1 MPLKYNYSERL
12 EMCSKLHFKQRKSGR
27 CLGGPRQGSK
37 IVAYPWVL
45 LVYTL
50 WTSEHFMEMAENIY
64 CREYHKMSLEAFSHS
79 QSAIVSSI
87 KHSTSSID
95 NIFLKWFL
103 WFFFGDKFLI
113 RAQICK
119 NTGGVRAHFFA
130 KIRALTVKYSNFQK
144 WHELLF

>member
-1 MPLKYNYSERL
+1 
-12 EMCSKLHFKQRKSGR
+12 MCSKLHFKQRKSGR
-27 CLGGPRQGSK
+27 CLGGPKQGST

-45 LVYTL
+45 SVYTL

-103 WFFFGDKFLI
+103 WFFSAKVCDKFLI

-119 NTGGVRAHFFA
+119 NTGGVRAHFLQKYEGYTGKNTSADGQILIFL
-130 KIRALTVKYSNFQK
+130 KIKS
-144 WHELLF
+144 